1 MATAN
6 RIEGIGGGTGRGGGG
21 GGRLSA
27 PPKGPKVPKEKDP
40 AISVRS
46 KSVDTGTKRM
56 VTKQNKAAESYK
68 IKDLDKYEKG
78 KAQRAAAKK
87 AAEAAAKKQSNK
99 DKAKGAV
106 AATAGIAAGMTIVS
120 APKAKAATKPTP
132 KATAKAKPMTE
143 AQKQAK
149 AMDKLMAKRKA
160 VSKKTGS
167 WPNYNTN

>member
-6 RIEGIGGGTGRGGGG
+6 RIEGIGGGSGRGTSG
-21 GGRLSA
+21 
-27 PPKGPKVPKEKDP
+27 

-68 IKDLDKYEKG
+68 IKDLDKLEKG
-78 KAQRAAAKK
+78 RIARQKAKL
-87 AAEAAAKKQSNK
+87 AAEAAAKKKSNK
-99 DKAKGAV
+99 DMAKGAA

-120 APKAKAATKPTP
+120 APKAKAASKPTP
-132 KATAKAKPMTE
+132 KATTKAAPKATAKPKPMTE

-160 VSKKTGS
+160 ESKKTGS